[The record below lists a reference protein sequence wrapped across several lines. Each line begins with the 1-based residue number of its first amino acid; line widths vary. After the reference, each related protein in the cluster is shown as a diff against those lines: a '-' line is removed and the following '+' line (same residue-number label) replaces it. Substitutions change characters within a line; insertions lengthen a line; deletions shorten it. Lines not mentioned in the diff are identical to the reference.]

1 MRPARFDEHEVGT
14 LSRLDGAEVHLPSES
29 SRAVDGRVREDLV
42 RGRARMTRTGDPVE
56 HERLAHLGAHVGGR
70 VQRGVVETESDGDT
84 RIAKRAERT
93 RRAAEQ
99 HRRGSAVGRAHAAVR
114 EEFPVARVGEDG
126 VCRDG
131 AGSDQTEAVEPCDRA
146 LTADVDGTRLG
157 CAVEPEEHQHTHPA
171 PLACSGAFS
180 LSR

>member
-1 MRPARFDEHEVGT
+1 
-14 LSRLDGAEVHLPSES
+14 
-29 SRAVDGRVREDLV
+29 
-42 RGRARMTRTGDPVE
+42 MTRTGDPVE

-99 HRRGSAVGRAHAAVR
+99 HRRGSAVGRTHAAVR
-114 EEFPVARVGEDG
+114 EEVAVARVGENR

-157 CAVEPEEHQHTHPA
+157 CAHVRCESDGARACHLA
-171 PLACSGAFS
+171 PRHAQVGVRLRVRARVRVRVRIG
-180 LSR
+180 LGLG